1 MKSSGVIA
9 ALIEQ
14 FAKLPGGGKK
24 SAERMAYHVLNV
36 PRDEA
41 EALAGAIRAVRERI
55 RKCKTCGSLAEAE
68 LCSVCSD
75 SKRDSSVVCVVEM
88 PRDVSQ
94 IEKTGAFRG
103 LYHVLMGRL
112 SPLEGIG
119 PKDIRIREL
128 VGRIERG
135 GVREVIIAT
144 NATADGDATAAYLEK
159 VLRGRKVRV
168 TRPARGL
175 PAGSAIEFVDA
186 GVLGEALKGRR
197 ETKGEG

>member
-1 MKSSGVIA
+1 MKASGVIA
-9 ALIEQ
+9 SLIEQ
-14 FAKLPGGGKK
+14 LAKLPGVGKK
-24 SAERMAYHVLNV
+24 SAERMAYHILNV
-36 PRDEA
+36 PREEA
-41 EALAGAIRAVRERI
+41 DGLADAIRAVRERI
-55 RKCKTCGSLAEAE
+55 GKCKKCGSLAEAD
-68 LCSVCSD
+68 LCAVCSD
-75 SKRDSSVVCVVEM
+75 SKRDASVVCVVEM

-119 PKDIRIREL
+119 PKDLRIKEL
-128 VGRIERG
+128 VGRVERG

-144 NATADGDATAAYLEK
+144 NATVDGDATAAYLEK

-186 GVLGEALKGRR
+186 GVLGEALKARR
-197 ETKGEG
+197 TSEEG